1 MARPIAEFLGCAFI
15 VEEWRPGQPILAG
28 ALHLTNSAQ
37 REGARADRLSAQQ
50 AIGPLLGNQARLPDH
65 FETFTAVQVHDY
77 FLQHGVECTLD
88 FAAQLQRDLAAQ
100 KLEDSELG
108 ARAQAHNE
116 KALGAVQGDNG
127 SGVHA
132 GSVGTTPFADAD
144 VDAAATAA
152 HQAVHHLLQ
161 RIQRDPQ
168 LAHYFS
174 PITRSMEE
182 LTKAHALS
190 RGLDLEQFRKD
201 YYSTLNFERPV
212 CGKCGG
218 AA

>member
-127 SGVHA
+127 SGAHA
-132 GSVGTTPFADAD
+132 GSVGTTPPADG
-144 VDAAATAA
+144 DAAATAA